1 MWGTML
7 QGHRELSILPCTW
20 GMVSWRS
27 LLSPPLRRF
36 QMRLSPDVTLVARAD
51 FTEESMPN
59 LRKGEQLQ
67 LEVDMEE
74 LVSRLNELDAKIRH
88 IQERL

>member
-1 MWGTML
+1 M
-7 QGHRELSILPCTW
+7 HRA
-20 GMVSWRS
+20 
-27 LLSPPLRRF
+27 LLKDGSETEQRPLR
-36 QMRLSPDVTLVARAD
+36 VI
-51 FTEESMPN
+51 
-59 LRKGEQLQ
+59 G

>member
-1 MWGTML
+1 M
-7 QGHRELSILPCTW
+7 HSA
-20 GMVSWRS
+20 
-27 LLSPPLRRF
+27 LLKDESETEQRPLR
-36 QMRLSPDVTLVARAD
+36 VI
-51 FTEESMPN
+51 
-59 LRKGEQLQ
+59 G